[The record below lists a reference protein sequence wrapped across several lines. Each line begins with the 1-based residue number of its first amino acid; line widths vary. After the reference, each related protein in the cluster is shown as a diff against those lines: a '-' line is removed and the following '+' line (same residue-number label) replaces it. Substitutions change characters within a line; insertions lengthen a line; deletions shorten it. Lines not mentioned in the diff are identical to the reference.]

1 MEVASPSRITDEEIE
16 MAEHDKKRP
25 HPNDED
31 QRRMHDEEHPQRPE
45 PDTLEGPGG
54 RHESKGEEDARN
66 KTTRRGE
73 R

>member
-1 MEVASPSRITDEEIE
+1 MSGRK
-16 MAEHDKKRP
+16 DKQPPVPEGERKRDNP
-25 HPNDED
+25 T
-31 QRRMHDEEHPQRPE
+31 RTGGE

-54 RHESKGEEDARN
+54 REEAKGEEDARD

>member
-1 MEVASPSRITDEEIE
+1 MGKRNDARPDIEEGDDGSE
-16 MAEHDKKRP
+16 ERP
-25 HPNDED
+25 D
-31 QRRMHDEEHPQRPE
+31 RPD

-54 RHESKGEEDARN
+54 RHEAKGEEDARN

>member
-1 MEVASPSRITDEEIE
+1 MPQNKRSPANENDQ
-16 MAEHDKKRP
+16 KRTR
-25 HPNDED
+25 N
-31 QRRMHDEEHPQRPE
+31 EEHPQRPE

-54 RHESKGEEDARN
+54 RHEAKGVEDARN

>member
-1 MEVASPSRITDEEIE
+1 MPE
-16 MAEHDKKRP
+16 KKRTQT
-25 HPNDED
+25 NEQDRKKRDDE
-31 QRRMHDEEHPQRPE
+31 RPQRPE

-54 RHESKGEEDARN
+54 RHEAKGEQDAMN

>member
-1 MEVASPSRITDEEIE
+1 MP
-16 MAEHDKKRP
+16 DKKRTQA
-25 HPNDED
+25 NE
-31 QRRMHDEEHPQRPE
+31 QEQKRNRDEEHPQRPE

-54 RHESKGEEDARN
+54 RHEAKGEEDAMN

>member
-1 MEVASPSRITDEEIE
+1 MAQKQQTNANEKDQERNRG
-16 MAEHDKKRP
+16 AEHP
-25 HPNDED
+25 S
-31 QRRMHDEEHPQRPE
+31 RPE

-54 RHESKGEEDARN
+54 RHEAKGEEDARN

>member
-1 MEVASPSRITDEEIE
+1 
-16 MAEHDKKRP
+16 MADKDKERRKV
-25 HPNDED
+25 NANEDD
-31 QRRMHDEEHPQRPE
+31 QRSNRDHERPDRGE

-54 RHESKGEEDARN
+54 RHESKGEQDAAD

>member
-1 MEVASPSRITDEEIE
+1 LLLFAKKKESPV
-16 MAEHDKKRP
+16 KKRDP
-25 HPNDED
+25 DPNETD
-31 QRRMHDEEHPQRPE
+31 QKRNRSEEHPQRPE

-54 RHESKGEEDARN
+54 RHETKGEEDAVN

>member
-1 MEVASPSRITDEEIE
+1 MS
-16 MAEHDKKRP
+16 KRKDAQP
-25 HPNDED
+25 AIPEGA
-31 QRRMHDEEHPQRPE
+31 RPKERPQRLPPE